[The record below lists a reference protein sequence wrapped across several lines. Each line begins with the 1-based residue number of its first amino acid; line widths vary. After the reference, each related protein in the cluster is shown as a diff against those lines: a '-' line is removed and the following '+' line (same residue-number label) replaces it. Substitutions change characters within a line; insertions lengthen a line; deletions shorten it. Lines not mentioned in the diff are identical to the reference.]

1 MIDSPWFNTTLSYL
15 DMQNKRRFSESPRM
29 SNYNDFQLKREI
41 VVLEEFL
48 SMKSSTVKGY
58 REVEEK
64 RVSKFI
70 ESGVPEEIARS
81 TEFYDFLN
89 SETFR
94 QIVEESISSEDIIDI
109 IDRASD
115 NNLSLSEIIARFE
128 EHTKNTAAGAS
139 VLYQRFGLNMLEKK
153 VQKQ

>member
-1 MIDSPWFNTTLSYL
+1 MTG
-15 DMQNKRRFSESPRM
+15 
-29 SNYNDFQLKREI
+29 YNDFQLKREI

-48 SMKSSTVKGY
+48 SMKTSTVKGY

-64 RVSKFI
+64 RVNNFISK
-70 ESGVPEEIARS
+70 GLPEEIARS
-81 TEFYDFLN
+81 SEFYDFLN

-94 QIVEESISSEDIIDI
+94 QIVEESVTSEDVIDI

-128 EHTKNTAAGAS
+128 EHTQNTAAGSS
-139 VLYQRFGLNMLEKK
+139 VLYKRFGLNMLD
-153 VQKQ
+153 